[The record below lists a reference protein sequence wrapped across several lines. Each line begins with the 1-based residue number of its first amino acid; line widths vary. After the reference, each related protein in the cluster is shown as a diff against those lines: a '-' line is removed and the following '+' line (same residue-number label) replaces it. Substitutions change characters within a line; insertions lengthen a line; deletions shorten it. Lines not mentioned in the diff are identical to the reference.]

1 MISQDQNKLFSDFI
15 CLLKE
20 ISTELPI
27 PFFPFSSI
35 AQEQILYKPLAK
47 SSITPTKSWNGS
59 RVEAN
64 TTSENLLGLQ
74 VRNRINNGTIRPSS
88 FPFVGEHHVKLQHVS
103 PDICSLEA
111 EDLMSENLFSSI

>member
-15 CLLKE
+15 CLRKE
-20 ISTELPI
+20 IFTELPI
-27 PFFPFSSI
+27 PFFPVSYI
-35 AQEQILYKPLAK
+35 
-47 SSITPTKSWNGS
+47 
-59 RVEAN
+59 EAN
-64 TTSENLLGLQ
+64 TNSENLLGLQ

-103 PDICSLEA
+103 PDICSLTA